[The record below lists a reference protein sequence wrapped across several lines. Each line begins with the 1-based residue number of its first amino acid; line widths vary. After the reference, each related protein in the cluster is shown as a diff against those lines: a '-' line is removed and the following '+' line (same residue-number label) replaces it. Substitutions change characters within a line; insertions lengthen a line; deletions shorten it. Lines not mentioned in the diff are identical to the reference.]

1 MRQLTIN
8 GRTFKTGDIVRYFKR
23 ETLQDP
29 GTKYMYAILGF
40 AKHTETG
47 EMLVL
52 YQALYEDTEMHINY
66 DVFARPAEM
75 FFSEVDR
82 NKYPDIRQKYR
93 FEEWHLDTSPLLVLR
108 SAFKAKKHLQ
118 KD

>member
-8 GRTFKTGDIVRYFKR
+8 GRTFKTGNIVRHFKR

-47 EMLVL
+47 EILVL
-52 YQALYEDTEMHINY
+52 YQALYEDTEMHVNY

-82 NKYPDIRQKYR
+82 NKYPDIRQKFR
-93 FEEWHLDTSPLLVLR
+93 GM
-108 SAFKAKKHLQ
+108 AFRYITIIGVPECFQGKEAFTERLI
-118 KD
+118 

>member
-1 MRQLTIN
+1 MAELSKLVILS
-8 GRTFKTGDIVRYFKR
+8 GISR
-23 ETLQDP
+23 EKLCKIL
-29 GTKYMYAILGF
+29 TKYMYAILGF

-93 FEEWHLDTSPLLVLR
+93 FEEWHLDTSPLLVFR

>member
-1 MRQLTIN
+1 MTELSKLVILLGISRGKPCKILEQN
-8 GRTFKTGDIVRYFKR
+8 
-23 ETLQDP
+23 
-29 GTKYMYAILGF
+29 MYAILGF

-47 EMLVL
+47 EILVL
-52 YQALYEDTEMHINY
+52 YQALYEDTEMHVNY
-66 DVFARPAEM
+66 DVFARPADM

-93 FEEWHLDTSPLLVLR
+93 FEEWHLDTSPLLVFQ
-108 SAFKAKKHLQ
+108 SAFKAKRHLQ